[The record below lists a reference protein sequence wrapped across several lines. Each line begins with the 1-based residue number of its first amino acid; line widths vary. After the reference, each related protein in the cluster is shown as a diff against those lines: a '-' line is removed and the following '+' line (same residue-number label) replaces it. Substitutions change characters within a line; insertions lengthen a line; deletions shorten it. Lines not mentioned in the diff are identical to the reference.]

1 MKIAALICRILLGLV
16 FVVFG
21 FNKIVPFM
29 HAAMPPGDAGAW
41 SLLMVNHHW
50 MTVVG
55 IFETVGGLF
64 LLSGRFVPLG
74 LTLVAPVC
82 VNILLFS
89 FFFAPAAAGPGIVAA
104 LIELFLIYAYRSYF
118 APLFTARAAVA

>member
-1 MKIAALICRILLGLV
+1 
-16 FVVFG
+16 
-21 FNKIVPFM
+21 
-29 HAAMPPGDAGAW
+29 MPPGDAGAW

-50 MTVVG
+50 LTVVG

-89 FFFAPAAAGPGIVAA
+89 FLFAPAAAGPGIVVAI
-104 LIELFLIYAYRSYF
+104 LELFLIYAYRSYF
-118 APLFTARAAVA
+118 APLFTAKALVS

>member
-21 FNKIVPFM
+21 FNKLYIFIP
-29 HAAMPPGDAGAW
+29 ATMPPGDAGTW
-41 SLLMVNHHW
+41 SLLMVHHHW

-55 IFETVGGLF
+55 VLETIGGLL

-74 LTLVAPVC
+74 LTLLTPII
-82 VNILLFS
+82 VNVLLFGL
-89 FFFAPAAAGPGIVAA
+89 FFAREAVGSGIVVA
-104 LIELFLIYAYRSYF
+104 LLALFLIYAYRGYF
-118 APLFTARAAVA
+118 KSLFVARAQVS